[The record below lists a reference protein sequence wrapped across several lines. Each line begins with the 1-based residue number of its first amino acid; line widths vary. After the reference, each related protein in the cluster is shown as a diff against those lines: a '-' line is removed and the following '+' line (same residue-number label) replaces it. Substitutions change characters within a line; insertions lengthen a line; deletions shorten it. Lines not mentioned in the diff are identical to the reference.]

1 MGRLP
6 PALAAQRKVGTTSG
20 PPATSTL
27 PANKC
32 TCPIAT
38 APVHTKSSATLGP
51 VSTAAVSPFSLDMK
65 TRTCNTCTTGN
76 VLPRILQD
84 MKQEY
89 GWNTLPREVVHD
101 KASYMVSLFRD
112 RLNVVFADFL
122 EA

>member
-1 MGRLP
+1 
-6 PALAAQRKVGTTSG
+6 
-20 PPATSTL
+20 
-27 PANKC
+27 
-32 TCPIAT
+32 
-38 APVHTKSSATLGP
+38 
-51 VSTAAVSPFSLDMK
+51 MK
-65 TRTCNTCTTGN
+65 TRTCNICTTGN
-76 VLPRILQD
+76 VLPGILQD